1 MLLQFI
7 RIRNTTR
14 LRIIRAIWK
23 EDMTQPI
30 EEPMHAP
37 ESSIEHLATAETLVV
52 STLRLWVAP
61 HARPHET
68 HPNWK
73 TGLHV
78 AGVAPWGIHAFDT
91 LLWITV
97 AAGKRELDVRCEHCP
112 CLGRDEAWML
122 QMVNHVQ
129 FELQPEAFGIL
140 AGWMP
145 GAATRAAMH
154 HLTLFGH
161 ALNNAGMIVEL
172 PTGGARLLPAARAVS
187 PPRPRGRGERVTLH

>member
-1 MLLQFI
+1 
-7 RIRNTTR
+7 
-14 LRIIRAIWK
+14 
-23 EDMTQPI
+23 MTQSTD
-30 EEPMHAP
+30 EPVYAP
-37 ESSIEHLATAETLVV
+37 ESSIEHLAAAGTLVV

-73 TGLHV
+73 AVLHV

-97 AAGKRELDVRCEHCP
+97 AAGEREIDVRCQHCP
-112 CLGRDEAWML
+112 SLGRDEAWML

-129 FELQPEAFGIL
+129 FELQPEVFGIL

-145 GAATRAAMH
+145 CAAARAAMH

-172 PTGGARLLPAARAVS
+172 PTGGARLLPAARAVR
-187 PPRPRGRGERVTLH
+187 PPRPRGHGERITLH

>member
-1 MLLQFI
+1 
-7 RIRNTTR
+7 
-14 LRIIRAIWK
+14 
-23 EDMTQPI
+23 MTQSTD
-30 EEPMHAP
+30 EPVYAP
-37 ESSIEHLATAETLVV
+37 ESSIEHLAAAGTLVV

-61 HARPHET
+61 RARPHET

-73 TGLHV
+73 AVLHV

-97 AAGKRELDVRCEHCP
+97 AAGEREFDVRCQDCP
-112 CLGRDEAWML
+112 RLGRDEAWML
-122 QMVNHVQ
+122 QMVNHAQ

-145 GAATRAAMH
+145 CAAARAAMH

-172 PTGGARLLPAARAVS
+172 PTGGARLLPAARAVR
-187 PPRPRGRGERVTLH
+187 PPRPRGPGERVTLH